1 MNYHVVSGMLAVF
14 DDGLKYRKKFEL
26 HDWKWLTMSKQYNR
40 VTTKSIYILAIYIYI
55 YKT

>member
-26 HDWKWLTMSKQYNR
+26 HDWKLLNMSKQYNR
-40 VTTKSIYILAIYIYI
+40 VFRVYI
-55 YKT
+55 